1 MASFRYECAAKAQ
14 PDPHRQRT
22 KQAQQPDET
31 AGKVDLVT
39 TSGQPV
45 HDGAGGLLHR
55 HQTGHG
61 KIIFGGERRLD
72 KAGADQGHPDPFAG
86 QIEAQ
91 GIRQI
96 VEGGLEAPYARP
108 AAAAASSPMS

>member
-1 MASFRYECAAKAQ
+1 M
-14 PDPHRQRT
+14 
-22 KQAQQPDET
+22 
-31 AGKVDLVT
+31 DLVT

-45 HDGAGGLLHR
+45 HDGAGSLLHR

-72 KAGADQGHPDPFAG
+72 KAGADQGYSDPFAG

-96 VEGGLEAPYARP
+96 VECCLGGTIRLGPRQRQP
-108 AAAAASSPMS
+108 AHR